1 MERMSKAQAKKP
13 FDLFDENSFS
23 IAVLNARSARL
34 HFEDVISHPLLSESD
49 ILCITETNI
58 AKNQAHLFQITDRK
72 LIFLPYIPASNC
84 HGVAMYIRSNMF
96 AEECAAFNYSYLV
109 GCFGFNGP
117 LRQYFSL
124 YRAVS

>member
-1 MERMSKAQAKKP
+1 MSKEAQAKKP

-72 LIFLPYIPASNC
+72 THLSPLHPSFQLPWCSN
-84 HGVAMYIRSNMF
+84 VYQK
-96 AEECAAFNYSYLV
+96 
-109 GCFGFNGP
+109 
-117 LRQYFSL
+117 QY
-124 YRAVS
+124 VC